1 LVIDF
6 FLNSNYPSLP
16 EFYFDRDARVLR
28 MVLDYLVTGELHN
41 ASSTAMCQIYLE
53 RELRYWQIDSADM
66 ERCCSVEFEGGL
78 VARRGEMSFEARVGE
93 ELLKKSTQ
101 FGNSETRRKLWCMI
115 EYPNSGNCARVGH

>member
-1 LVIDF
+1 M
-6 FLNSNYPSLP
+6 P

-66 ERCCSVEFEGGL
+66 QRCCSVEFEGGL